1 MSNPPSTAKIA
12 GHPLHPMLVPFPI
25 AGFVGALVCDL
36 VGTTDPFWFRASEYL
51 LAAGVVMALLAAAM
65 GLTDFLGDARIPAL
79 SIAWAPFLGNRIVV
93 LIEAVSRYR
102 RYSSGAAD
110 STGTTLSVA
119 AVLLMLITGWLGW
132 EMVYRHRVAIADEV
146 LRTDLACVRLA
157 FASFPCMASNCAL
170 SSRTVFDLV
179 RATSG

>member
-110 STGTTLSVA
+110 PTGTSYQ
-119 AVLLMLITGWLGW
+119 W
-132 EMVYRHRVAIADEV
+132 R
-146 LRTDLACVRLA
+146 
-157 FASFPCMASNCAL
+157 PCC
-170 SSRTVFDLV
+170 
-179 RATSG
+179 